1 MSNLSLIDW
10 PLVAFSAVWIL
21 GLAIVL
27 SALGFA
33 YYDAQISDERF
44 RGRLRSGGT
53 QLALN
58 GGLALFCVG
67 MAGTSGSWWERG
79 LWGALCLA
87 FLWYAWSARK
97 RMIQH

>member
-10 PLVAFSAVWIL
+10 RLVAFSAVWIL

-27 SALGFA
+27 SVLSMA
-33 YYDAQISDERF
+33 YYQAQITSHSLRH
-44 RGRLRSGGT
+44 RLGQAGP
-53 QLALN
+53 QLAMD

-79 LWGALCLA
+79 LWGVLAAVFLA
-87 FLWYAWSARK
+87 FMWGAWR
-97 RMIQH
+97 RLE

>member
-10 PLVAFSAVWIL
+10 PLVAFSALWIL
-21 GLAIVL
+21 GLAVML

-33 YYDAQISDERF
+33 YYEAETNGERIWD
-44 RGRLRSGGT
+44 RMRRAGA

-79 LWGALCLA
+79 LWGTLCLA

-97 RMIQH
+97 RMLQR